1 MQRNWHTRNS
11 NKESGTGE
19 KLISQVQGSTKSIKC
34 KPAAAPLPILSFI
47 PSKKTSQQFPA
58 EKMKFKVKLKSYI
71 LKKREDKGITRR
83 VEIGKTLAGVWI
95 KALKGT

>member
-1 MQRNWHTRNS
+1 
-11 NKESGTGE
+11 
-19 KLISQVQGSTKSIKC
+19 
-34 KPAAAPLPILSFI
+34 
-47 PSKKTSQQFPA
+47 
-58 EKMKFKVKLKSYI
+58 MKFKVKLKSYI